1 MGEYRS
7 IYETY
12 RPYINF
18 IKRYRV
24 VSNASTGSKFDS
36 NANVENKNVTTLT
49 GELPKE
55 LFIGINR
62 LQMGDKLLELYG
74 EDISEEYLR
83 QLDKH
88 EIYKHDETNP
98 ELPYCVSITMY
109 PFLFN
114 GMKEIGGISTA
125 PKNLQSFCGSFVNL
139 VFAIAAQFAGA
150 VSTPE
155 FLTYMDYF
163 IRLEYGDDY
172 YKHPN
177 KQGDCSKKQRSIDD
191 VITQYFQEIVYSLN
205 QPAAARNYQCV
216 REDTTQLWTPNGFK
230 YLSELKE
237 GDLCYVWKDG
247 KFEIEP
253 IKHLNVYDIDDDLIQ
268 FCGNNYQQ
276 TVTKNHRVVY
286 KKTDGSGKYDI
297 KEAKDLVGHSK
308 LSLPICGD
316 NDFDDYP
323 MSDDMLRA
331 CTYALTDGSLTKP
344 SDDSHI
350 HAHTTLKYYMSP
362 NRKGYQEVIDSLT
375 NLGIGF
381 TVTESKCNEFG
392 VVNIINVPPVEASSI
407 CNAIENSKKKMP
419 NFYKVLSQRQAKLV
433 LDCWSKSD
441 GQKLRSKEENTRLKL
456 QCDNMEIADTLQHVC
471 MLAGVGS
478 TISVEPCKSVND
490 EGKQKNT
497 IYVNTFSRDSKR
509 ITKYNT
515 IHYKGRVWCP
525 STDAGVVVFRE
536 ENNTPYISGNSVFW
550 NIAYFDKAYFNNIF
564 ENFVFPDGSAPQYE
578 SVVWLQKRFMSWFNQ
593 ERLRTILTFPVETA
607 NSLIIENEDGSI
619 GFDDEDFA
627 DYIAEMWSKGHSFF
641 WYNSDSVDSLA
652 SCCFDGSQ
660 KIKCRDKNGE
670 YECSFK
676 ELSEMDI
683 DNDTLEVPIYQKW
696 AKCKLIT
703 LPKRQMYKILIG
715 EHEVICTD
723 NHLFPVGKSDS
734 FECIDKEAKDIQVGN
749 KIPVYDF
756 NTKTSIGVEVTSIEK
771 CDGTSSMVYC
781 FEMENQDNPYFMLA
795 NGVITHN
802 CRLRNELQD
811 NTFSYTLGAGGVST
825 GSKCVITINFNRLV
839 QDVYKK
845 PEEYSQDTNHQKL
858 DEAIRAQVKK
868 IHKYLIAYN
877 AILEDSLNANLMS
890 VYNAGYISM
899 NKQFLTIGINGLVE
913 GAEYLG
919 IDINPNDDYFNYCT
933 ACLKPIYEENKKA
946 KTKEIMFNTEY
957 VPAENLGVK
966 NAKWDKEDGY
976 FSPRDCY
983 NSYFYRPEDNSLSI
997 IDKLILHGKKTT
1009 QWLDGGSALHM
1020 NLEEHL
1026 TKEQYKKIM
1035 LDAAKVGCSYL
1046 TFNVPNT
1053 VCKDC
1058 GYISKHK
1065 FDRCPQCGSENVDW
1079 ATRIIGYLKL
1089 ISKFSEQRQIEANKR
1104 YYINATEQITT

>member
-1 MGEYRS
+1 MGEYKS

-205 QPAAARNYQCV
+205 QPAAARNYQ
-216 REDTTQLWTPNGFK
+216 
-230 YLSELKE
+230 
-237 GDLCYVWKDG
+237 
-247 KFEIEP
+247 
-253 IKHLNVYDIDDDLIQ
+253 
-268 FCGNNYQQ
+268 
-276 TVTKNHRVVY
+276 
-286 KKTDGSGKYDI
+286 
-297 KEAKDLVGHSK
+297 
-308 LSLPICGD
+308 
-316 NDFDDYP
+316 
-323 MSDDMLRA
+323 
-331 CTYALTDGSLTKP
+331 
-344 SDDSHI
+344 
-350 HAHTTLKYYMSP
+350 
-362 NRKGYQEVIDSLT
+362 
-375 NLGIGF
+375 
-381 TVTESKCNEFG
+381 
-392 VVNIINVPPVEASSI
+392 
-407 CNAIENSKKKMP
+407 
-419 NFYKVLSQRQAKLV
+419 
-433 LDCWSKSD
+433 
-441 GQKLRSKEENTRLKL
+441 
-456 QCDNMEIADTLQHVC
+456 
-471 MLAGVGS
+471 
-478 TISVEPCKSVND
+478 
-490 EGKQKNT
+490 
-497 IYVNTFSRDSKR
+497 
-509 ITKYNT
+509 
-515 IHYKGRVWCP
+515 
-525 STDAGVVVFRE
+525 
-536 ENNTPYISGNSVFW
+536 SVFW
-550 NIAYFDKAYFNNIF
+550 NIAYFDKAYFDNIF

-607 NSLIIENEDGSI
+607 NSLIVENEDGSI
-619 GFDDEDFA
+619 GFDDENFA
-627 DYIAEMWSKGHSFF
+627 DFIAEMWSKGHSFF

-652 SCCFDGSQ
+652 SCC
-660 KIKCRDKNGE
+660 
-670 YECSFK
+670 
-676 ELSEMDI
+676 
-683 DNDTLEVPIYQKW
+683 
-696 AKCKLIT
+696 
-703 LPKRQMYKILIG
+703 
-715 EHEVICTD
+715 
-723 NHLFPVGKSDS
+723 
-734 FECIDKEAKDIQVGN
+734 
-749 KIPVYDF
+749 
-756 NTKTSIGVEVTSIEK
+756 
-771 CDGTSSMVYC
+771 
-781 FEMENQDNPYFMLA
+781 
-795 NGVITHN
+795 
-802 CRLRNELQD
+802 RLRNQLQD

-825 GSKCVITINFNRLV
+825 GSKCVITINFNRLI
-839 QDVYKK
+839 QNVYKN
-845 PEEYSQDTNHQKL
+845 PEEYKQDINHQKL
-858 DEAIRAQVKK
+858 DKIIRTQVDK

-919 IDINPNDDYFNYCT
+919 IDISPNDDYFNYCT

-983 NSYFYRPEDNSLSI
+983 NSYFYRPEDSSLSI

-1035 LDAAKVGCSYL
+1035 LDAAKIGCSYL

-1053 VCKDC
+1053 VCKEC

-1065 FDRCPQCGSENVDW
+1065 FDRCPQCGSEKVDW

-1089 ISKFSEQRQIEANKR
+1089 ISKFSEQRQIEASKR
-1104 YYINATEQITT
+1104 YYINATEQK

>member
-18 IKRYRV
+18 IKKYRV

-205 QPAAARNYQCV
+205 QPAAARNYQ
-216 REDTTQLWTPNGFK
+216 
-230 YLSELKE
+230 
-237 GDLCYVWKDG
+237 
-247 KFEIEP
+247 
-253 IKHLNVYDIDDDLIQ
+253 
-268 FCGNNYQQ
+268 
-276 TVTKNHRVVY
+276 
-286 KKTDGSGKYDI
+286 
-297 KEAKDLVGHSK
+297 
-308 LSLPICGD
+308 
-316 NDFDDYP
+316 
-323 MSDDMLRA
+323 
-331 CTYALTDGSLTKP
+331 
-344 SDDSHI
+344 
-350 HAHTTLKYYMSP
+350 
-362 NRKGYQEVIDSLT
+362 
-375 NLGIGF
+375 
-381 TVTESKCNEFG
+381 
-392 VVNIINVPPVEASSI
+392 
-407 CNAIENSKKKMP
+407 
-419 NFYKVLSQRQAKLV
+419 
-433 LDCWSKSD
+433 
-441 GQKLRSKEENTRLKL
+441 
-456 QCDNMEIADTLQHVC
+456 
-471 MLAGVGS
+471 
-478 TISVEPCKSVND
+478 
-490 EGKQKNT
+490 
-497 IYVNTFSRDSKR
+497 
-509 ITKYNT
+509 
-515 IHYKGRVWCP
+515 
-525 STDAGVVVFRE
+525 
-536 ENNTPYISGNSVFW
+536 SVFW

-619 GFDDEDFA
+619 SFGDEDFA

-683 DNDTLEVPIYQKW
+683 DSDTLEVPIYQKW

-703 LPKRQMYKILIG
+703 LPKRQMYKISIG

-756 NTKTSIGVEVTSIEK
+756 NTKTSIGIGVTSIKK

-919 IDINPNDDYFNYCT
+919 IDISPNDDYFNYCT

-983 NSYFYRPEDNSLSI
+983 NSYFYRPEDNSLSV

>member
-1 MGEYRS
+1 MGEYKS

-205 QPAAARNYQCV
+205 QPAAARNYQ
-216 REDTTQLWTPNGFK
+216 
-230 YLSELKE
+230 
-237 GDLCYVWKDG
+237 
-247 KFEIEP
+247 
-253 IKHLNVYDIDDDLIQ
+253 
-268 FCGNNYQQ
+268 
-276 TVTKNHRVVY
+276 
-286 KKTDGSGKYDI
+286 
-297 KEAKDLVGHSK
+297 
-308 LSLPICGD
+308 
-316 NDFDDYP
+316 
-323 MSDDMLRA
+323 
-331 CTYALTDGSLTKP
+331 
-344 SDDSHI
+344 
-350 HAHTTLKYYMSP
+350 
-362 NRKGYQEVIDSLT
+362 
-375 NLGIGF
+375 
-381 TVTESKCNEFG
+381 
-392 VVNIINVPPVEASSI
+392 
-407 CNAIENSKKKMP
+407 
-419 NFYKVLSQRQAKLV
+419 
-433 LDCWSKSD
+433 
-441 GQKLRSKEENTRLKL
+441 
-456 QCDNMEIADTLQHVC
+456 
-471 MLAGVGS
+471 
-478 TISVEPCKSVND
+478 
-490 EGKQKNT
+490 
-497 IYVNTFSRDSKR
+497 
-509 ITKYNT
+509 
-515 IHYKGRVWCP
+515 
-525 STDAGVVVFRE
+525 
-536 ENNTPYISGNSVFW
+536 SVFW

-607 NSLIIENEDGSI
+607 NSLIVENEDGSI
-619 GFDDEDFA
+619 GFDDENFA
-627 DYIAEMWSKGHSFF
+627 DFIAEMWSKGHSFF

-652 SCCFDGSQ
+652 SC
-660 KIKCRDKNGE
+660 
-670 YECSFK
+670 
-676 ELSEMDI
+676 
-683 DNDTLEVPIYQKW
+683 
-696 AKCKLIT
+696 
-703 LPKRQMYKILIG
+703 
-715 EHEVICTD
+715 
-723 NHLFPVGKSDS
+723 
-734 FECIDKEAKDIQVGN
+734 
-749 KIPVYDF
+749 
-756 NTKTSIGVEVTSIEK
+756 
-771 CDGTSSMVYC
+771 
-781 FEMENQDNPYFMLA
+781 
-795 NGVITHN
+795 

-825 GSKCVITINFNRLV
+825 GSKCVITINFNRLI
-839 QDVYKK
+839 QNVYKN
-845 PEEYSQDTNHQKL
+845 PEEYKQDINHQKL
-858 DEAIRAQVKK
+858 DKIIRTQVNK

-899 NKQFLTIGINGLVE
+899 DKQFLTIGINGLVE

-919 IDINPNDDYFNYCT
+919 IDISPNDDYFNYCT

-983 NSYFYRPEDNSLSI
+983 NSYFYRPEDSSLSI

-1035 LDAAKVGCSYL
+1035 LDAAKIGCSYL

-1089 ISKFSEQRQIEANKR
+1089 ISKFSEQRQIEAKKR
-1104 YYINATEQITT
+1104 YYINATEQK